1 MASTREQLRSE
12 ISFRD
17 EVIRESCL
25 KERTEKLN
33 ELSPF
38 TDGMAYA
45 PAGSASSQIVSA
57 LIHGINEWAEKSR
70 HAQHTRVSAMGGYC
84 CKSRKSNNPK
94 NLAKVDLWTSP
105 LLRRFSAPPRRS

>member
-17 EVIRESCL
+17 EVIRESGL
-25 KERTEKLN
+25 KGRTEKLN

-45 PAGSASSQIVSA
+45 PAGSASCQIVSA
-57 LIHGINEWAEKSR
+57 LIHGINEWPKSR
-70 HAQHTRVSAMGGYC
+70 EMPSIRECPRSADFV
-84 CKSRKSNNPK
+84 
-94 NLAKVDLWTSP
+94 AKVFLG
-105 LLRRFSAPPRRS
+105 